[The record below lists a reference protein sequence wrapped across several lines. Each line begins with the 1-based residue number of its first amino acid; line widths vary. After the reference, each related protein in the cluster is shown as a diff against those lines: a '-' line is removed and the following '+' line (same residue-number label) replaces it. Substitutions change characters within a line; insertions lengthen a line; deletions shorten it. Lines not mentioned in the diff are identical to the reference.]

1 MDPLYLTIYAD
12 PTGCPYI
19 GDLLQRRL
27 EGVSHW
33 SVSTIGGRR
42 RATITVELDELARPV
57 IGPHALKQEP
67 RQPMTYVET
76 HDGEKVSLSGKK
88 NLVILRVPNSASSLD
103 WSSAEFSQRELQAR
117 LGEDHVVV
125 IMAET
130 AKLDVISLTSE
141 CTVSD
146 EQVKLRKKAADWD
159 F

>member
-1 MDPLYLTIYAD
+1 
-12 PTGCPYI
+12 
-19 GDLLQRRL
+19 
-27 EGVSHW
+27 
-33 SVSTIGGRR
+33 
-42 RATITVELDELARPV
+42 LDENLRA
-57 IGPHALKQEP
+57 ALKQEP

-76 HDGEKVSLSGKK
+76 HGGEKVSLSGKK

>member
-1 MDPLYLTIYAD
+1 
-12 PTGCPYI
+12 
-19 GDLLQRRL
+19 
-27 EGVSHW
+27 
-33 SVSTIGGRR
+33 
-42 RATITVELDELARPV
+42 
-57 IGPHALKQEP
+57 
-67 RQPMTYVET
+67 MTYVET